1 MRKRG
6 DGGEDCV
13 WTEGRVGEG
22 GQRIGQGQGGGQAS
36 WAKASGR
43 VSPMTVQSPPPG
55 ADPSPL
61 PEQLSLSP
69 GGDNKDRV

>member
-1 MRKRG
+1 M
-6 DGGEDCV
+6 
-13 WTEGRVGEG
+13 GEG
-22 GQRIGQGQGGGQAS
+22 GQRIGQGRGGGQAS
-36 WAKASGR
+36 RAKASGQ

-61 PEQLSLSP
+61 PKQLSLSP